1 MSDFAASAMM
11 RLIGLGLARRGLVLP
26 EAPPRGARVPLARKR
41 ALLDRLLQEH
51 GPATL
56 LEIGQ
61 AIDDAPDE
69 PLLTALALARDPID
83 LVRRWQR
90 LERFVHSRHRTVV
103 RTLGDRHVL
112 LKHVSLDPGTAP
124 NAAENLLIF
133 GLLTALLNRIASGQ
147 ARVRFTRQRR
157 WHTPDCSWPQ
167 AMPKRTNALEV
178 RWHRA
183 APASLPIRLD
193 QSGDLA
199 ALAGRTLAAD
209 VGHSWRLS
217 LLARRLGIAPRSL
230 QRQLGKQGTNF
241 SWLLTDVR
249 LAEAARLLACTPQPL
264 AAIGY
269 VCGFSDQAHFT
280 RKLKQHAALTPSE
293 FRRQFA
299 VTRSPL
305 GGT

>member
-26 EAPPRGARVPLARKR
+26 EVPPRGARVPLARKR
-41 ALLDRLLQEH
+41 AVLDRLLQEH

-83 LVRRWQR
+83 LVQRWQR
-90 LERFVHSRHRTVV
+90 LERFVHSRHRTVA
-103 RTLGDRHVL
+103 RTLSDRHIL
-112 LKHVSLDPGTAP
+112 LRHVSLDPDTAP
-124 NAAENLLIF
+124 TAAENLLIF

-147 ARVRFTRQRR
+147 ARVRFTPQRR
-157 WHTPDCSWPQ
+157 WHTTDCVWPQ
-167 AMPKRTNALEV
+167 AMPRLTNTLEV
-178 RWHRA
+178 RWHPAVRA
-183 APASLPIRLD
+183 SMPSHPD
-193 QSGDLA
+193 QGSDLA
-199 ALAGRTLAAD
+199 ALAGRMLAAD
-209 VGHSWRLS
+209 VSHSWRLS

-230 QRQLGKQGTNF
+230 QRQLGKQGTTF

-249 LAEAARLLACTPQPL
+249 LAEAARLLARTPQPL

-280 RKLKQHAALTPSE
+280 RELKRHAALTPSE

-299 VTRSPL
+299 VTP
-305 GGT
+305 GP